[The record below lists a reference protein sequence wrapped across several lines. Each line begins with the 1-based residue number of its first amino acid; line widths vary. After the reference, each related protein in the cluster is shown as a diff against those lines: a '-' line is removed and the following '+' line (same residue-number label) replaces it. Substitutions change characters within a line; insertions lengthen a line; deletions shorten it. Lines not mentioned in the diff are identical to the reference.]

1 MSEKIRHTG
10 TIERI
15 DGDCVQ
21 VRILQTSACSSCK
34 VAGYCNASESKEK
47 LIDVTCPDASPYAV
61 GQQVTVSTDAAT
73 GFQAVGLG
81 FGVPLVV
88 LVAVIVAVTLA
99 TGNEAVA
106 ALAGLTSLLP
116 YYVLLYLFR
125 NRIKEKI
132 SFKIEN

>member
-1 MSEKIRHTG
+1 MSEKIKHTG

-21 VRILQTSACSSCK
+21 VRIFQPSACSSCK

-47 LIDVTCPDASPYAV
+47 LIDVICPDASPYAV
-61 GQQVTVSTDAAT
+61 GQQVTVSTAAAT
-73 GFQAVGLG
+73 GFRAVGLG
-81 FGVPLVV
+81 FGVPLVL
-88 LVAVIVAVTLA
+88 LVTAIVGVTLA

-106 ALAGLTSLLP
+106 ALAGLASLLP
-116 YYVLLYLFR
+116 YYILLYLFR